1 MHHANTTNVKEVT
14 DFYALNTNRLIE
26 VIKSMHHFITPIL
39 DWHRITCT
47 LLHPTIYVYQVTKP
61 TYNLNW
67 KQHYNGLVLIYVNLH
82 IHVVSY
88 LSTTATYKVLPK
100 KTY

>member
-39 DWHRITCT
+39 D
-47 LLHPTIYVYQVTKP
+47 
-61 TYNLNW
+61 
-67 KQHYNGLVLIYVNLH
+67 
-82 IHVVSY
+82 
-88 LSTTATYKVLPK
+88 
-100 KTY
+100 